1 MSGAMSVVGSADEEA
16 ALVERLRGGER
27 LAFRA
32 LYARYAQPTFAFLAR
47 LTLERGAAEDLHQET
62 WLRVARHAHRLAPGT
77 DLAAWI
83 FTIARNTFRSARRRP
98 ERLVLARDGVAP
110 VGMQVGAFNGDD
122 PGCRDLERAL
132 RALPE
137 ASREVLVLVGVE
149 GLSTRQAAE
158 VLQLREDAVRQ
169 RLLRAREALLEAWGD
184 ADDAVAS
191 GGARR
196 RAHRGRGGP
205 R

>member
-1 MSGAMSVVGSADEEA
+1 MGSADEEA

-27 LAFRA
+27 AAFRA

-62 WLRVARHAHRLAPGT
+62 WLRVARYAQRLAPGT

-83 FTIARNTFRSARRRP
+83 FTVARNTFRSARRRP
-98 ERLVLARDGVAP
+98 ELLVLTRE
-110 VGMQVGAFNGDD
+110 GATPAAGDASASSGDD

-137 ASREVLVLVGVE
+137 PSRELLLLVGVE

-169 RLLRAREALLEAWGD
+169 RLLRAREALLEIMRR
-184 ADDAVAS
+184 ADDAGDS
-191 GGARR
+191 DGPRR
-196 RAHRGRGGP
+196 RAQRVRGGP
-205 R
+205 